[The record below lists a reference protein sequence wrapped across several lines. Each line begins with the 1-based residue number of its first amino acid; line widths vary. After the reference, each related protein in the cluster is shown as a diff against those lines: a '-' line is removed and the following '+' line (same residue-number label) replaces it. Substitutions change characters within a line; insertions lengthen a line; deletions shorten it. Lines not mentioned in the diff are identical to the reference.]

1 MSRSGIGVRPATR
14 DDERDIMTVL
24 WVPVSA
30 ALVMSIAAL
39 ATAWAQSRIGAA
51 GAAALAEK
59 PELSTTA
66 VIMLAI
72 PETVA
77 ILGFVVAVMI
87 ILRGGG

>member
-1 MSRSGIGVRPATR
+1 
-14 DDERDIMTVL
+14 MTVL
-24 WVPVSA
+24 WIPIAA

-59 PELSTTA
+59 PELRTTV
-66 VIMLAI
+66 VIMIAI

-77 ILGFVVAVMI
+77 ILGFVVATMI
-87 ILRGGG
+87 MLRGGGP

>member
-1 MSRSGIGVRPATR
+1 
-14 DDERDIMTVL
+14 MTVL
-24 WVPVSA
+24 WIPIAA

-59 PELSTTA
+59 PELKTTV
-66 VIMLAI
+66 VIMIAI

-77 ILGFVVAVMI
+77 ILGFVVATMI
-87 ILRGGG
+87 MLRGGGP

>member
-1 MSRSGIGVRPATR
+1 
-14 DDERDIMTVL
+14 MTGL

-30 ALVMSIAAL
+30 ALVMAVAAL

-59 PELSTTA
+59 PEVSTTV
-66 VIMLAI
+66 VIMIAI

-87 ILRGGG
+87 LLRTG

>member
-1 MSRSGIGVRPATR
+1 
-14 DDERDIMTVL
+14 MTVL

-30 ALVMSIAAL
+30 ALVMSVAAL

-87 ILRGGG
+87 VLRGGA

>member
-1 MSRSGIGVRPATR
+1 
-14 DDERDIMTVL
+14 MTVL
-24 WVPVSA
+24 WVPLSA
-30 ALVMSIAAL
+30 ALVMSVAAL

-87 ILRGGG
+87 VLRGGA

>member
-1 MSRSGIGVRPATR
+1 
-14 DDERDIMTVL
+14 MTVL

>member
-1 MSRSGIGVRPATR
+1 
-14 DDERDIMTVL
+14 MTVL
-24 WVPVSA
+24 WVPLSA
-30 ALVMSIAAL
+30 ALVMSVAAL

-87 ILRGGG
+87 VLRGGG